1 MAQKKQGNLK
11 QLMVLTYDK
20 DNYIDRMVQAYLDL
34 VYETTGHVGKI
45 DIQYET
51 SLVIDCSNGSG
62 ALIIKKFIK
71 KIENYLSV
79 TLINDREED
88 VGIRL
93 NHECGSEFVLRN

>member
-1 MAQKKQGNLK
+1 MIN
-11 QLMVLTYDK
+11 
-20 DNYIDRMVQAYLDL
+20 
-34 VYETTGHVGKI
+34 ETTGHVGKI

-51 SLVIDCSNGSG
+51 NLVIDCSNGSG

-93 NHECGSEFVLRN
+93 NHECGSEFVLRNQREPMSLTP